1 MRNFCVSFLLGLFR
15 PLRSRGYLH
24 AGFRSQ
30 RRLNRSFRSPAW
42 MLILL
47 HMQVTIAAA
56 TVSGSAWAQGA
67 ARSVTVKPHPLIVDK
82 IVRAADL
89 NESFLAIAF
98 EGQADGLDIPF
109 QTGVLTL
116 NCSPGC
122 PERGLI
128 LPRVRIIG
136 PDRKPRHLKIPTRDL
151 HEIIGASIVRRISA
165 IGVER
170 LVFSNK
176 AVLEIVA
183 PRSDPRILMYVEN
196 EKRGSQVAQLWDV
209 WVGY

>member
-1 MRNFCVSFLLGLFR
+1 MRDSCVSFLLGLFH
-15 PLRSRGYLH
+15 PLRSRGCLH
-24 AGFRSQ
+24 PGFHSQ
-30 RRLNRSFRSPAW
+30 RRPGRSFWSSGW
-42 MLILL
+42 ILILL
-47 HMQVTIAAA
+47 YVQVVIVAAA
-56 TVSGSAWAQGA
+56 VSGSAWAQGA

-89 NESFLAIAF
+89 NDSFLAIAF
-98 EGQADGLDIPF
+98 EGQQDGLDIPF
-109 QTGVLTL
+109 QTGVLTR

-128 LPRVRIIG
+128 LPRLRIIG
-136 PDRKPRHLKIPTRDL
+136 PDRKSRRLNIPTRDL
-151 HEIIGASIVRRISA
+151 HEIIGVSIVRRVSA

-183 PRSDPRILMYVEN
+183 PRSDPRILIYVEN
-196 EKRGSQVAQLWDV
+196 EKRGSQVAELWDV